1 MLVLLS
7 WWARVQ
13 LISDVIEGELLIIVV
28 STGVSNSSTTDYYKA
43 RGQMWVDVRPFQMF
57 RIKSRVVC
65 SERAF
70 IEKQLCLI
78 GSTRLQFRT
87 SVSLG
92 DPLKGQMPGQ
102 DRTGPQQTRLYQF
115 REEEEKRRRITVV
128 RYVEIILIWI
138 CKRIKGTTVLV
149 ILITSCKSTDLLG
162 VEDIEGR
169 CWNKLQFLVMKEKE
183 CKWM

>member
-1 MLVLLS
+1 
-7 WWARVQ
+7 
-13 LISDVIEGELLIIVV
+13 
-28 STGVSNSSTTDYYKA
+28 
-43 RGQMWVDVRPFQMF
+43 MF

-115 REEEEKRRRITVV
+115 SMEFLIVSIKKKKKKKRKGGGSPSFDM
-128 RYVEIILIWI
+128 L
-138 CKRIKGTTVLV
+138 KRNNINLNMQK
-149 ILITSCKSTDLLG
+149 
-162 VEDIEGR
+162 
-169 CWNKLQFLVMKEKE
+169 N
-183 CKWM
+183 